1 MADRGERAG
10 DERFR
15 VRHQLPQHVGRD
27 GEIQRF
33 LGREVPVDGAG
44 ADTRTAGDLVERD
57 AKTFG
62 RECLLRGPQDPL
74 GPVWR
79 VWV

>member
-1 MADRGERAG
+1 MLCILYPDIVSLRA
-10 DERFR
+10 
-15 VRHQLPQHVGRD
+15 VR
-27 GEIQRF
+27 
-33 LGREVPVDGAG
+33 AG
-44 ADTRTAGDLVERD
+44 ADARPAGDLVERD

-62 RECLLRGPQDPL
+62 RERLLRGPQDPL